1 MKQLKQYSNNM
12 QFTITLEHMYFGIF
26 IFVSLMQVYLMRK
39 IDKVKD
45 DVVIQNKEIQR
56 IWEQIGI
63 LASTIAIKHLELE
76 KEFSKFRDKQEK
88 E

>member
-1 MKQLKQYSNNM
+1 M
-12 QFTITLEHMYFGIF
+12 QFTITLEQIYFGIF
-26 IFVSLMQVYLMRK
+26 IFVSLMQVYLIRK
-39 IDKVKD
+39 IDKNTSE
-45 DVVIQNKEIQR
+45 VIHQNKEIQK

-76 KEFSKFRDKQEK
+76 KEVSKLKEKKEK

>member
-1 MKQLKQYSNNM
+1 M
-12 QFTITLEHMYFGIF
+12 QFTITLEQIYFGIF
-26 IFVSLMQVYLMRK
+26 IFVSLMQVYLIRK
-39 IDKVKD
+39 IDKNTNE
-45 DVVIQNKEIQR
+45 VIYQNKEIQR

>member
-1 MKQLKQYSNNM
+1 M
-12 QFTITLEHMYFGIF
+12 QFVITLEHMYFGIF
-26 IFVSLMQVYLMRK
+26 IFVSFMQIYLMRK

-45 DVVIQNKEIQR
+45 DVIIQNKEIQR

-76 KEFSKFRDKQEK
+76 KEFNKFIDKQEK
-88 E
+88 K